1 MQQVELAKL
10 KSNVDK
16 LHINKLKNVVTNL
29 SNLKIKIDK
38 LDADNLFMLI

>member
-1 MQQVELAKL
+1 MQQVDLAKL

-16 LHINKLKNVVTNL
+16 FYINKLKNVVTNL